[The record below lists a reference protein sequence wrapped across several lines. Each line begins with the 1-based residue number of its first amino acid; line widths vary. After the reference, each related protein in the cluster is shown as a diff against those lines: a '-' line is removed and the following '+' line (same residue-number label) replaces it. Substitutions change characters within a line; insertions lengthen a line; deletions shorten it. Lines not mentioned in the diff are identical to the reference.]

1 MPLSSE
7 AKWAIAT
14 TITVSTVV
22 VTAAVGYGGFTE
34 SINQAHRENERQDK
48 EIAEAG
54 RFFRD
59 EISRVEQGFW
69 RWGAEKDKQ
78 LDILFRGFDDRL
90 KRTEDKAFGALLD
103 FKPHYAD
110 VLIVDNQPRER
121 LFEKRLRELR
131 AMIDSLILHSKDP
144 TLTEEQTAEIKDN
157 IWSLEID
164 YQILLTRRFFCE
176 IDETRKKQ
184 CLALDQP
191 R

>member
-7 AKWAIAT
+7 AKWAVAT
-14 TITVSTVV
+14 TITVSTIVIG
-22 VTAAVGYGGFTE
+22 AAVAYGGLKE
-34 SINQAHRENERQDK
+34 QVSQAHKDNDRQDK
-48 EIAEAG
+48 EIA
-54 RFFRD
+54 
-59 EISRVEQGFW
+59 RVEAGFW

-90 KRTEDKAFGALLD
+90 KRTEDKTFGMMMD

-110 VLIVDNQPRER
+110 VLIVDNEKPRER
-121 LFEKRLRELR
+121 LFGARLRELR